1 MADIEFFFD
10 PLCPWAWITSRF
22 VVEVAEQRELS
33 VDWRFISLAM
43 INEVRLNAT
52 PEEAAELG
60 IEPVRPGFPAVAA
73 AGASLLRVAAAIRQ
87 ESGNEAVGEFYTVCG
102 TLLHKDGRSAE
113 FWSTDG
119 TSDPTKVVNE
129 ILATANVSPAS
140 AAAVTQAE
148 FDLVVR
154 AETDLA
160 FERTGKDVGTPIIT
174 FDTTR
179 PNEATLFGPVINRIP
194 RGEEALQLW
203 DAMWIVARTPGL
215 AEFKRSLRGAPNFD

>member
-10 PLCPWAWITSRF
+10 PLCPWAWITSRW
-22 VVEVAEQRELS
+22 VVEVAEQRDLS

-102 TLLHKDGRSAE
+102 NLLHKEGRSAE

-129 ILATANVSPAS
+129 ILAAAHVSPQS
-140 AAAVTQAE
+140 AAAAAQAE
-148 FDLVVR
+148 FDVVVR

-194 RGEEALQLW
+194 RGEEALELW